1 MSLYTLTNDLQQLE
15 TMLEDENCEVSKECL
30 MDTLEAV
37 EGEYTDKVNA
47 YCKLIK
53 NLKAEA
59 EDIGEEVKRLQAK
72 KRSREKNIE
81 RLKDTLATSMQL
93 VGKEKIKTPLFSL
106 YGLKQ
111 DKLCITGDVPEEYKV
126 EYITKKNDEKAI
138 KQALLDGKELGFA
151 KLIGSVTV
159 R

>member
-15 TMLEDENCEVSKECL
+15 AMLLDEDCEVSQECL

-59 EDIGEEVKRLQAK
+59 EDISEEVKRLQAK
-72 KRSREKNIE
+72 KRSRDKSIE

-93 VGKEKIKTPLFSL
+93 VGREKLKTPLFSL

-126 EYITKKNDEKAI
+126 EYVTKKE
-138 KQALLDGKELGFA
+138 
-151 KLIGSVTV
+151 
-159 R
+159 

>member
-15 TMLEDENCEVSKECL
+15 AMLEDEDCEVSRECL

-37 EGEYTDKVNA
+37 EGEYTDKVSA

-59 EDIGEEVKRLQAK
+59 EDISKEVKRLQAK
-72 KRSREKNIE
+72 KRSREKSIE

-93 VGKEKIKTPLFSL
+93 VGKEKVKTPLFSL

-111 DKLCITGDVPEEYKV
+111 DKLCIIGDVPEEYKV
-126 EYITKKNDEKAI
+126 EYTTKKTDEKAI

-151 KLIGSVTV
+151 KLIGSVTI

>member
-15 TMLEDENCEVSKECL
+15 AMLEDEDCEVSRECL

-37 EGEYTDKVNA
+37 EGEYTDKVSA

-59 EDIGEEVKRLQAK
+59 EDISKEVKRLQAK
-72 KRSREKNIE
+72 KRSREKSIE

-93 VGKEKIKTPLFSL
+93 VGKEKVKTPLFSL

-126 EYITKKNDEKAI
+126 EYTTKKTDEKAI

-151 KLIGSVTV
+151 KLIGSVTI

>member
-15 TMLEDENCEVSKECL
+15 AMLLDEDCEVSKECL
-30 MDTLEAV
+30 MDTLEGI

-59 EDIGEEVKRLQAK
+59 EEIGEEVKRLQAK
-72 KRSREKNIE
+72 KRSHEKSIE

-93 VGKEKIKTPLFSL
+93 VGKEKIKTTLFSL
-106 YGLKQ
+106 YGLKG
-111 DKLCITGDVPEEYKV
+111 DKLQILGEVPEEYKV
-126 EYITKKNDEKAI
+126 EYVTKKNDEKAI

>member
-1 MSLYTLTNDLQQLE
+1 MSLYTLTNDLQQIE
-15 TMLEDENCEVSKECL
+15 AMLLNEECDVSSECL
-30 MDTLEAV
+30 LDTLEAV

-59 EDIGEEVKRLQAK
+59 EEIGEEVKRLQEK
-72 KRSREKNIE
+72 KRSREKSIE
-81 RLKDTLATSMQL
+81 RLKDALAISMQL

-126 EYITKKNDEKAI
+126 EYTTKKTDEKAI
-138 KQALLDGKELGFA
+138 KQALIEGKDLNFA
-151 KLIGSVTV
+151 KLINSVTV